1 MQVKII
7 VEPNDYIDAFNKGE
21 PVKIVLKRFS
31 FDQLG
36 DIYYVLGQLLNHK
49 ELSHLYPLLQT
60 ALKEL
65 VQNAIKATRKRLFYK
80 KIGLDIV
87 TQHDEGLDRFR
98 ESFEELTP
106 DDFSIANEIMEYTA
120 EVSFFCYPQY
130 LLISV
135 RNYGE
140 MLEQERK
147 NVDFMLERGLKFS
160 QVADILSD
168 EVQTREGG
176 GLGLSMIVIL
186 LKNAKLPTDG
196 IFYESENSYTT
207 FYIKLPF
214 ATLE

>member
-31 FDQLG
+31 FDQLS

-49 ELSHLYPLLQT
+49 ELTNYYPLLQT

-80 KIGLDIV
+80 KIGLDIIKE
-87 TQHDEGLDRFR
+87 HDKGLDRFR
-98 ESFEELTP
+98 ESFEQFTP
-106 DDFSIANEIMEYTA
+106 DEFTIENENVKYTA
-120 EVSFFCYPQY
+120 EVSFFCYPEY

-140 MLEQERK
+140 MTAEERK
-147 NVDFMLERGLKFS
+147 NVDFMLERGKRFT
-160 QVADILSD
+160 QVAEILTD

-186 LKNAKLPTDG
+186 LKNAKLPLDG
-196 IFYESENSYTT
+196 LFYESENSFTT
-207 FYIKLPF
+207 FYIKLPY
-214 ATLE
+214 